1 MAQSSRRV
9 VSLISAAFL
18 ALCAFA
24 FSNPA
29 YSQNSGNE
37 PIPSGQTYDQDEIL
51 QAGHQFFGSVSGGLA
66 SVVEKAFSSYGEP
79 NGYVLG
85 EEGSGALI
93 AGARYGEGNLYTRNA
108 GTHKLFWQGPSVGWD
123 FGADGARVMMLVYN
137 LPTVNSLYTRF
148 AGVNG
153 SAYLVGGVGMT
164 VLLNN
169 EIVLVPVRAGVGA
182 RLGLNM
188 GYLKFTDK
196 RPGTRSDRTGKAAVA
211 TWRRRRVAFVPRR
224 TLGGRATVV

>member
-24 FSNPA
+24 ISNPA

-196 RPGTRSDRTGKAAVA
+196 P
-211 TWRRRRVAFVPRR
+211 TWNPF
-224 TLGGRATVV
+224 

>member
-1 MAQSSRRV
+1 MFKRFAILFAMLFGLGATMPLAYAQG
-9 VSLISAAFL
+9 SLSDT
-18 ALCAFA
+18 
-24 FSNPA
+24 
-29 YSQNSGNE
+29 YSGDDLVNSGK
-37 PIPSGQTYDQDEIL
+37 
-51 QAGHQFFGSVSGGLA
+51 QFFGSASQGLA
-66 SVVEKAFSSYGEP
+66 SVVERAVSQFGLP
-79 NGYVLG
+79 NGYILG
-85 EEGSGALI
+85 EDAGGALF
-93 AGARYGEGNLYTRNA
+93 AGARYGEGVLHTRNV
-108 GTHKLFWQGPSVGWD
+108 GEYNIFWQGPSIGFDVG
-123 FGADGARVMMLVYN
+123 GDGSKVMMLVYN

-196 RPGTRSDRTGKAAVA
+196 P
-211 TWRRRRVAFVPRR
+211 TWNPF
-224 TLGGRATVV
+224 

>member
-1 MAQSSRRV
+1 MHQSS
-9 VSLISAAFL
+9 
-18 ALCAFA
+18 
-24 FSNPA
+24 
-29 YSQNSGNE
+29 
-37 PIPSGQTYDQDEIL
+37 
-51 QAGHQFFGSVSGGLA
+51 
-66 SVVEKAFSSYGEP
+66 KAFSSYGEP

-196 RPGTRSDRTGKAAVA
+196 P
-211 TWRRRRVAFVPRR
+211 TWNPF
-224 TLGGRATVV
+224 

>member
-29 YSQNSGNE
+29 YAQNSGNE

-196 RPGTRSDRTGKAAVA
+196 P
-211 TWRRRRVAFVPRR
+211 TWNPF
-224 TLGGRATVV
+224 